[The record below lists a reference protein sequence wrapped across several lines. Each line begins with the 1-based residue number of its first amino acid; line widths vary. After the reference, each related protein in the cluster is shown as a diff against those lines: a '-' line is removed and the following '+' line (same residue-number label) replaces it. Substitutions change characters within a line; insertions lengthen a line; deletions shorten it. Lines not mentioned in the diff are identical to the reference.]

1 MKSDKYWNGRFEQ
14 LKKSQLKRTDSFL
27 DDMHDLN
34 KRMKKDISDD
44 VTLWYQRV
52 ATANGIS
59 MADAKKLM
67 SKKDREEFQWTLEQ
81 YEQEAKASLLT
92 GGFSNKVINASA
104 NWHLNY
110 LESIDLQ
117 LEHHADKMFKGV
129 HDKTTD
135 FLKDSIKESYTET
148 AFELQKGM
156 GKGFTMEVPY
166 DEHKL
171 ENILSSPWAS
181 DGKNFSSR
189 IWKRKD
195 KLVNELKKNL
205 SESVIR
211 GDSDTEAI
219 KALSIDADKAE
230 FNTRRIIETESAF
243 FDSESERQ
251 CCEDFG
257 IEKYRYLAVLDLKT
271 SDICQELDNKVF
283 LEKERQI
290 GVNAPPMHPF
300 CRSTTAPVIDEDFLT
315 SRRAKNPKTGEYDE
329 IPPEMNYKQWKEK
342 YVEGKE
348 NVEEV
353 KTNTPNGN
361 STNDSS
367 SKQNQ
372 TIEEFDSK
380 EFRKNYDNRVIN
392 KSTVAEPATLELD
405 NPVSYGNT
413 EKVYTEIS
421 LTSKEIQS
429 EIEIPNEYFK
439 KKVNL
444 EKQTLSFVEHLED
457 LKLKGV
463 IPKDFANDTKTLI
476 TNLQENSNFI
486 QSFFEESQKF
496 FISKKLHSWGIKQ
509 VLFKNTSLK
518 FAKDLEYCLNNI
530 KSVIPETLQYVRGA
544 GDLNALIN
552 KVVNEDLKDDIK
564 EYEKIVGKKPSE
576 IWITNQIEQKRN
588 YYYNEKYKIT
598 NSTLGIYLPKFEDEK
613 FYGIYIFS
621 DRIKDSDYTI
631 KGAINHEI
639 GHVIDDFLD
648 ISSLE
653 SVLKL
658 FNETEGKGLNE
669 GYISKNAY
677 TNLKEFVAEAIREGL
692 TNYDVEILFN
702 KKKLENSNVKYPIK
716 DIFIIIIDEYEKYK
730 KNK

>member
-329 IPPEMNYKQWKEK
+329 IPADMNYKQWKEK

-353 KTNTPNGN
+353 KQEQVKVPKETERGYKLEVPAENVKASEGETVHKDTAVPP
-361 STNDSS
+361 
-367 SKQNQ
+367 K
-372 TIEEFDSK
+372 EEKFDSK
-380 EFRKNYDNRVIN
+380 AHNNRVEKRAEKLQELQN
-392 KSTVAEPATLELD
+392 KQVEIK
-405 NPVSYGNT
+405 
-413 EKVYTEIS
+413 EKNKALIEQIENNENI
-421 LTSKEIQS
+421 SKE
-429 EIEIPNEYFK
+429 
-439 KKVNL
+439 
-444 EKQTLSFVEHLED
+444 
-457 LKLKGV
+457 LK
-463 IPKDFANDTKTLI
+463 
-476 TNLQENSNFI
+476 
-486 QSFFEESQKF
+486 
-496 FISKKLHSWGIKQ
+496 
-509 VLFKNTSLK
+509 
-518 FAKDLEYCLNNI
+518 NNI
-530 KSVIPETLQYVRGA
+530 KSNIKANEKLHESYHIFVKEGTELAEVYEINSNEFIVEKEDNTVDWYHIFKSEDFKKDCALIPSCIYDLLFECGLIKEEKEEFLSKFNSNEENLNFSEKDPRSNIADHAYA
-544 GDLNALIN
+544 GDYGSSSQRLVTGA
-552 KVVNEDLKDDIK
+552 ESDI
-564 EYEKIVGKKPSE
+564 
-576 IWITNQIEQKRN
+576 
-588 YYYNEKYKIT
+588 
-598 NSTLGIYLPKFEDEK
+598 D
-613 FYGIYIFS
+613 
-621 DRIKDSDYTI
+621 
-631 KGAINHEI
+631 
-639 GHVIDDFLD
+639 
-648 ISSLE
+648 
-653 SVLKL
+653 
-658 FNETEGKGLNE
+658 
-669 GYISKNAY
+669 
-677 TNLKEFVAEAIREGL
+677 
-692 TNYDVEILFN
+692 
-702 KKKLENSNVKYPIK
+702 
-716 DIFIIIIDEYEKYK
+716 
-730 KNK
+730 